1 MIDDNSKLNKY
12 KEKRGI
18 GGSALKRIQS
28 GNDSDRYEKDEDVGR
43 LFNSHLSVFNALTNP
58 DLELSPDLRNHDLS
72 KMPTNNSEKYYIDE
86 SWQNLNDSF
95 FRNLS
100 QSPLIPQIIRPSS
113 LLSITTDEDRRDD
126 NEETKV
132 KDDTVLLDSMVFE
145 TDEEE
150 DFKDTFIMPK
160 MSMSSSNLSICT
172 IANFPKSEISD
183 LLESS
188 KDHDIFHVNIKNFN
202 QKNIKKIKSSN
213 LIFVINDGSN
223 KLVDFLKK
231 IFEGEDLTFSDSK
244 ITIVNMITVNYF
256 SNLFDLINNFKPFQI
271 WKTSSVNSSKLIKE
285 FNEFINSEI
294 SHKSLPGEINESSVY
309 SSLITTT
316 NSGKNYKFLEKKF
329 KNDLFVN
336 SNNVDPLQLKKFQIF
351 NNILNKSLNDDEP
364 NESFNK
370 LYMLASFT
378 IGISLGFTLA
388 NILSK
393 YFTFYL
399 SQDLITPLEEPLSV
413 AHKQVDLKSVVD
425 NVKLNVIN
433 LFNSNIID
441 EFSRCFFSLLDNL
454 KFTGGFLINYASSGL
469 DKLMTIV

>member
-1 MIDDNSKLNKY
+1 MIDDNVKLNKY

-18 GGSALKRIQS
+18 GGLGLKRIQS
-28 GNDSDRYEKDEDVGR
+28 GNDERYGDEDPGR

-58 DLELSPDLRNHDLS
+58 DLELSPDLRNNELS

-126 NEETKV
+126 TEDRN
-132 KDDTVLLDSMVFE
+132 KDDTVLIDPMVFE

-150 DFKDTFIMPK
+150 EFKDTFIMPK
-160 MSMSSSNLSICT
+160 MSMSSSTVSICT
-172 IANFPKSEISD
+172 IANFSKTEIGD

-202 QKNIKKIKSSN
+202 HKNIDRIKSSN

-223 KLVDFLKK
+223 KLVEFLSK

-244 ITIVNMITVNYF
+244 ITIINMITVNYF
-256 SNLFDLINNFKPFQI
+256 TNLLDLINNFKPFQI
-271 WKTSSVNSSKLIKE
+271 WKTSSVNSGKLIKE

-294 SHKSLPGEINESSVY
+294 SHKSSPSETNSSIY

-399 SQDLITPLEEPLSV
+399 SQELVKPLEVPISEV
-413 AHKQVDLKSVVD
+413 QQQVDLKSVVD
-425 NVKLNVIN
+425 HFKMNLIK

-454 KFTGGFLINYASSGL
+454 KFTGGFLFDYASSGL